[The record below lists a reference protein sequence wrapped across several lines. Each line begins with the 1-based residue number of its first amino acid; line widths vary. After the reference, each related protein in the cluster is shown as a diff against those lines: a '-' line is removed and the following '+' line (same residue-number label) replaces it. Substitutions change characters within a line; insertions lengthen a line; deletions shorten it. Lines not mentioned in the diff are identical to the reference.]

1 MIEDRP
7 GDPSAFPA
15 GGRRRFLALG
25 AAGLALPF
33 LSRLS
38 ALVSAGPLTAP
49 LPPDRRL
56 SLYNIHTGEALAVEY
71 CRSGRLVPDALEK
84 IDHILRDHRNG
95 ETVSIN
101 VRLLDLL
108 HTLARAVGAAEP
120 YHVISGYRSPKT
132 NDYLRTRG
140 EGVAVNSL
148 HLVGKAI
155 DVRVPGIALRD
166 LYRTAVKLAWGGVGI
181 YPASDFVHLDIG
193 RVRTW

>member
-1 MIEDRP
+1 M
-7 GDPSAFPA
+7 
-15 GGRRRFLALG
+15 GRRRFLALG
-25 AAGLALPF
+25 AAGSSLPF

-38 ALVSAGPLTAP
+38 ALAAAVPVAAP

-56 SLYNIHTGEALAVEY
+56 SLYNIHTGESTAAEY
-71 CRSGRLVPDALEK
+71 CRAGGLIPDGLAK

-148 HLVGKAI
+148 HLVGKAV

>member
-1 MIEDRP
+1 MKDELGGR
-7 GDPSAFPA
+7 SAFPA

-108 HTLARAVGAAEP
+108 HTLARTVGAAEP

>member
-1 MIEDRP
+1 MKDEP
-7 GDPSAFPA
+7 GDRSAFPER
-15 GGRRRFLALG
+15 GRRRFLALG

-56 SLYNIHTGEALAVEY
+56 SFYNTHTGESATVEY
-71 CRSGRLVPDALEK
+71 CRAGRLVPDALAK
-84 IDHILRDHRNG
+84 IDHILRDHRTG
-95 ETVSIN
+95 ETKSID
-101 VRLLDLL
+101 VRMLDLL
-108 HTLARAVGAAEP
+108 YTLARTLCTEKP

-132 NDYLRTRG
+132 NDYLRAHG
-140 EGVAVNSL
+140 EGVAGGSL
-148 HLVGKAI
+148 HLVGKAV

-166 LYRTAVKLAWGGVGI
+166 LYRAAVKLAWGGVGI
-181 YPASDFVHLDIG
+181 YPRSNFVHLDVG